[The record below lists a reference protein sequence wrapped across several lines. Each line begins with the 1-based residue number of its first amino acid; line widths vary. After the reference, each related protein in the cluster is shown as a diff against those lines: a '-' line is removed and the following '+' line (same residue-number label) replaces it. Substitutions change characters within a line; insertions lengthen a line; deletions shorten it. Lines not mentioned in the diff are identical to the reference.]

1 MAWCPQC
8 RNEYREGITECFDCH
23 VSLVEELEQEE
34 PKKNELADEKFV
46 EWANNHSDML
56 DKIKEQDEDP
66 EEDPI
71 DTISEAM
78 EVLEE
83 DHVKSKVYRSSA
95 QRAEECLSSAWTL
108 VIVGGVGLVVM
119 ILIITGILP
128 LHLASN
134 IKYLS
139 YGVMTLL
146 FAVFLIYGIKSFQ
159 TAKNLSLEA
168 DIEEH
173 LQSDVKEWFL
183 ESFHSE
189 EIDEDSFSGNEEEMD
204 DMDKYYKRIDNI
216 KEKICSK
223 YSDLE
228 ESFLDKIA
236 DDLYHEFF
244 E

>member
-23 VSLVEELEQEE
+23 VPLVEELEPEE
-34 PKKNELADEKFV
+34 PKKNEFADDKFV
-46 EWANNHSDML
+46 EWANNHTDIL
-56 DKIKEQDEDP
+56 DKIKEQD
-66 EEDPI
+66 EDPI

-83 DHVKSKVYRSSA
+83 DHVKAKVYRSSA
-95 QRAEECLSSAWTL
+95 QKAEECISSAWTL
-108 VIVGGVGLVVM
+108 VIVGGVGLVAM
-119 ILIITGILP
+119 ILIITGIVP

-139 YGVMTLL
+139 YSVMTLL

-173 LQSDVKEWFL
+173 LQSDIKEWFVA
-183 ESFHSE
+183 SFQADN
-189 EIDEDSFSGNEEEMD
+189 IDEDAFSGDEEGMD
-204 DMDKYYKRIDNI
+204 EMDKYYKRIDNI

-223 YSDLE
+223 YSDLDD
-228 ESFLDKIA
+228 SFLDKIA
-236 DDLYHEFF
+236 DDLYHEMF